1 MSEYLE
7 FYARKDNTFIEL
19 DCFSRN
25 SKHFQLFLNKPQYGN
40 IKILSE
46 GEIDSVI
53 TNINTEIATVKKAI
67 KDGKKFVKKISFNP
81 YDNDDI
87 AATYSDALGQLSDFK
102 EELKELKAARK
113 FYEVLCDMI
122 NNGKYCNKKISYY
135 VGLETGDNPTVK
147 DIEI

>member
-25 SKHFQLFLNKPQYGN
+25 SKHFQLFLNKPQFGK
-40 IKILSE
+40 IKLLTE
-46 GEIDSVI
+46 EEINNVI
-53 TNINTEIATVKKAI
+53 RDINTEIATVKRAI
-67 KDGKKFVKKISFNP
+67 KDGKKFVENFSVNS
-81 YDNDDI
+81 YSDSI
-87 AATYSDALGQLSDFK
+87 ADTYSDALGQIREFK
-102 EELKELKAARK
+102 EELKELKATRK

-122 NNGKYCNKKISYY
+122 SNGEYCSPKITYY

>member
-53 TNINTEIATVKKAI
+53 TNINTEIATVKNAI

-87 AATYSDALGQLSDFK
+87 AAAYSEALGQLSDFK

-122 NNGKYCNKKISYY
+122 NNGKYCNKKIFYY

-147 DIEI
+147 DIEF

>member
-67 KDGKKFVKKISFNP
+67 KDGKKFVEHFSVNP
-81 YDNDDI
+81 YNDSI
-87 AATYSDALGQLSDFK
+87 ADTYSDALGQIREFK
-102 EELKELKAARK
+102 EELKELKATKK
-113 FYEVLCDMI
+113 FYEALCDMI
-122 NNGKYCNKKISYY
+122 NNGVYCSPTITYY
-135 VGLETGDNPTVK
+135 VGLETGDNPTVE
-147 DIEI
+147 DIET

>member
-25 SKHFQLFLNKPQYGN
+25 SKHFQLFLNKPQYGK
-40 IKILSE
+40 IKLLSDE
-46 GEIDSVI
+46 EVNNVI
-53 TNINTEIATVKKAI
+53 TNINTEIATVKRAI
-67 KDGKKFVKKISFNP
+67 KDGKKFIEHFSVNP
-81 YDNDDI
+81 YSDSI
-87 AATYSDALGQLSDFK
+87 ADTYSDALGQIREFK

-122 NNGKYCNKKISYY
+122 NNGEYCNPKIIYY

-147 DIEI
+147 NIEN

>member
-25 SKHFQLFLNKPQYGN
+25 SKHFQLFLNKPQYEK
-40 IKILSE
+40 IKFLSE
-46 GEIDSVI
+46 EEVDSVI

-67 KDGKKFVKKISFNP
+67 KDGKKFVKNLPFNP
-81 YDNDDI
+81 YNDDYI
-87 AATYSDALGQLSDFK
+87 TDTYSDALGQIRDFK

-122 NNGKYCNKKISYY
+122 NNGEYCSPKITYY

-147 DIEI
+147 NIES

>member
-19 DCFSRN
+19 DCFCRS
-25 SKHFQLFLNKPQYGN
+25 SKHFQLFLNKPQYGK
-40 IKILSE
+40 IKVLSE
-46 GEIDSVI
+46 GEIDSI
-53 TNINTEIATVKKAI
+53 INHINAEIADVKRAI
-67 KDGKKFVKKISFNP
+67 KDGKKFVKKFSFNP
-81 YDNDDI
+81 YNDDNI
-87 AATYSDALGQLSDFK
+87 ADTYSDTLGQVRDFK

-122 NNGKYCNKKISYY
+122 NNGQYSKIFYY
-135 VGLETGDNPTVK
+135 VGLDTGDNPTVK